1 MTSRRQSS
9 GGILSMDVIPEF
21 CEHLKNIP
29 KEMKEV
35 DLLISSE
42 GGDPIAAWRIVNLL
56 RERFDKIGV
65 LIPYTAKSAATV
77 LALGADEIVMHP
89 FSCLGPIDMQI
100 NISNSAPGQI
110 KQFSTEDVTS
120 YLNFLQEDLRVPERL
135 FGTEAS
141 KTLLAELKPTD
152 VGIVKK
158 SITFIKSIAT
168 KLLEIHMD
176 DKEAIKEIV
185 DKFTS
190 FSHHG
195 YTIGRKEA
203 IALKLPVVTDFD
215 EDLEELIWKIWED
228 ADREMKCKVPFDPL
242 AIIGSNK
249 ELMDRLNKV
258 QVSLPSG
265 APLTTQRI
273 ENIIDESIVA
283 LVESDNMRSYFKSK
297 AIISAVRGNN
307 LSIVCNVAIVSIGW
321 ITKYIG
327 GEKDG
332 SE

>member
-1 MTSRRQSS
+1 
-9 GGILSMDVIPEF
+9 MDVIPEF

-29 KEMKEV
+29 KDIKEV
-35 DLLISSE
+35 DILISSE

-65 LIPYTAKSAATV
+65 LIPYAAKSAATV

-100 NISNSAPGQI
+100 NLSNGAPGPTR
-110 KQFSTEDVTS
+110 QFSTEDVIS

-141 KTLLAELKPTD
+141 KALLAELKPTD

-158 SITFIKSIAT
+158 SMTFIKSIAT
-168 KLLEIHMD
+168 KLLETHMD

-185 DKFTS
+185 EKFTS

-195 YTIGRKEA
+195 YTVGRREA
-203 IALKLPVVTDFD
+203 IALELPVMTDFN
-215 EDLEELIWKIWED
+215 ENLEELIWKIWED

-249 ELMDRLNKV
+249 ELMDRLNV
-258 QVSLPSG
+258 VTLLPPSDV
-265 APLTTQRI
+265 PPTTKRI

-283 LVESDNMRSYFKSK
+283 LVESDNLRSHYVSN
-297 AIISAVRGNN
+297 AMISAVRGNN
-307 LSIVCNVAIVSIGW
+307 LSIACNVAIVSIGW
-321 ITKYIG
+321 ITKYG
-327 GEKDG
+327 RGEKYG
-332 SE
+332 AE